1 MDRVRQCFGF
11 KSLLF
16 LFIFLFAAVDS
27 ALATTAIVPSD
38 DTLIVEARA
47 IVRGKV
53 TWVESAL
60 DSNNRIFTYVTLK
73 VQEVLKGQI
82 SERKI
87 VIKEPGGE
95 VGTRGTLVYGT
106 PRFVRGDRVLVYL
119 DTWDDGSLRVHQMF
133 LGRFAV
139 IQDPQSGRLIV
150 TRNVPELGV
159 SVIGESN
166 NGPIT
171 NKADLAKYTEMVRT
185 RLTAN
190 WGRAREFESEVYGR
204 IPLLSRP
211 VEYKPSNDG
220 NDVSPQFHLWNPP
233 IRWFQPD
240 NGQPVVFKTNPD
252 GAPTPQSVADAVA
265 AMNAWSTVAGCSLQ
279 VVDGGT
285 TGGCG
290 LFLTDGENTISFN
303 NCDGYFH
310 GSGNCSSGILAVA
323 SIASYDTSQTR
334 TVNGVSF
341 YKALESNIS
350 FNPYSACNFGD
361 HCNVQEITTHEM
373 GHALGLHHSWDS
385 SFGGSPTPAEQ
396 QATMY
401 WVAHFD
407 GRCASLRP
415 DDINGITFIYPA
427 AGGGG
432 GPLTIVTSA
441 LAGGTVGS
449 SYTQTLSAT
458 GGTLPYTWS
467 LVAGLGTLPPG
478 LNLSG
483 AGVISGTPNTE
494 GTYSFTVKVTDAA
507 QATAQRALSIVVSA
521 SGGGGPLNSHFM
533 SQSVPA
539 SLQPGQSFTANI
551 KFLNTGTTTWSGVA
565 YYYASQNPA
574 LNQTWGGNGV
584 SLFGYAAGPGEVMD
598 VTFTATAPT
607 TPGAYN
613 FQWQMY
619 ENGGAGFFG
628 EMSTNV
634 LIQVGSAP
642 PHHADTIGLYNPAG
656 GAFFLRNSNSGGVAD
671 ISFAFGP
678 AGAGFIPLVG
688 DWNGDGVKSIG
699 LYNPASGA
707 FFLRNSNT
715 AGIADISFNFGP
727 AGLGFVPLV
736 GDWNGDGVDTIGLY
750 DPAHGGFFLRNS
762 NSAGATDIMF
772 SFGPAGMG
780 FIPIVGDWNGDGV
793 DTIGLYDPANAG
805 FFLRNSNTSGG
816 ADIMFMYGPAGLG
829 FKPVVGD
836 WNADGTDTIGLYD
849 PANSAFFLRNTNSSG
864 IADVSFPYGPG
875 GLGFMAI
882 LGDWDG
888 L

>member
-1 MDRVRQCFGF
+1 MDRVRQCFGI

-16 LFIFLFAAVDS
+16 LFIFLFAAADS

-38 DTLIVEARA
+38 DTLIIEARA

-82 SERKI
+82 AERKI

-95 VGTRGTLVYGT
+95 VGNRGTLVYGT

-139 IQDPQSGRLIV
+139 IQDPQSGSLIV
-150 TRNVPELGV
+150 TRNLPELGV
-159 SVIGESN
+159 SVIGESKS
-166 NGPIT
+166 GPIT
-171 NKADLAKYTEMVRT
+171 NKADLGKYTEMVRT
-185 RLTAN
+185 RLAAN

-204 IPLLSRP
+204 IPILSRP
-211 VEYKPSNDG
+211 VEYKPSDDG

-265 AMNAWSTVAGCSLQ
+265 AMSAWSTVPGCALQ
-279 VVDGGT
+279 VADGGT
-285 TGGCG
+285 TAGCG
-290 LFLTDGENTISFN
+290 LFVTDGENTISFN
-303 NCDGYFH
+303 NCDGYFR
-310 GSGNCSSGILAVA
+310 GTGNCSSGILAVA

-341 YKALESNIS
+341 YKALEANIS
-350 FNPYSACNFGD
+350 FNPFSACNFGD

-385 SFGGSPTPAEQ
+385 SFPGSPTAAEQ

-407 GRCASLRP
+407 GRCASLRT

-432 GPLTIVTSA
+432 GPVTILTST

-449 SYTQTLSAT
+449 SYTQTLSAS

-467 LVAGLGTLPPG
+467 LVQGAGTLPPG

-483 AGVISGTPNTE
+483 AGVISGAPNTE
-494 GTYSFTVKVTDAA
+494 GTYNFTVKVTDAV
-507 QATAQRALSIVVSA
+507 QGTAQKALSIVVSA
-521 SGGGGPLNSHFM
+521 SGGGGALNSHFM
-533 SQSVPA
+533 SQSVPT

-551 KFLNTGTTTWSGVA
+551 KFLNTGTTTWSGTA
-565 YYYASQNPA
+565 YFYASQNPA

-584 SLFGYAAGPGEVMD
+584 SLLGFIAGPGEVMD
-598 VTFTATAPT
+598 VTFTATAPS

-619 ENGGAGFFG
+619 QNGGAGFFG
-628 EMSTNV
+628 EMSTNTV
-634 LIQVGSAP
+634 IQVGSP
-642 PHHADTIGLYNPAG
+642 PPQNGTCTLGVYFPDNETFYLKNSNTLGFADMSIEYGPSGVIPLAGDWDGNGTCTIGVYDPSSQTFYLRNSNNAG
-656 GAFFLRNSNSGGVAD
+656 FADLTIRYGPPGAIPIVGDWDGNGTMTIGVYDPTSQTFYLRNSNSPGFADVTVRYGPPGAIPVVGDWDGNGTTTIGVYDPSSQTFYLRNSNTIGFAD
-671 ISFAFGP
+671 ITVRYGP
-678 AGAGFIPLVG
+678 AGATPVVGDWDGNGTVTIGVYDPTNQTFYLRNSNTIGFADLTIAYGPPGAIPLVG
-688 DWNGDGVKSIG
+688 DWDG
-699 LYNPASGA
+699 N
-707 FFLRNSNT
+707 
-715 AGIADISFNFGP
+715 
-727 AGLGFVPLV
+727 
-736 GDWNGDGVDTIGLY
+736 
-750 DPAHGGFFLRNS
+750 
-762 NSAGATDIMF
+762 
-772 SFGPAGMG
+772 
-780 FIPIVGDWNGDGV
+780 
-793 DTIGLYDPANAG
+793 
-805 FFLRNSNTSGG
+805 
-816 ADIMFMYGPAGLG
+816 
-829 FKPVVGD
+829 
-836 WNADGTDTIGLYD
+836 
-849 PANSAFFLRNTNSSG
+849 
-864 IADVSFPYGPG
+864 
-875 GLGFMAI
+875 
-882 LGDWDG
+882 
-888 L
+888 

>member
-1 MDRVRQCFGF
+1 MDRVRQCFGI

-16 LFIFLFAAVDS
+16 LFILLFAAADS

-38 DTLIVEARA
+38 DTLIIEARA

-82 SERKI
+82 AERKI

-95 VGTRGTLVYGT
+95 VGNRGTLVYGT

-150 TRNVPELGV
+150 TRNVPDLGV
-159 SVIGESN
+159 SVIGESKS
-166 NGPIT
+166 GPIT
-171 NKADLAKYTEMVRT
+171 NKADLGKYTEMVRT

-204 IPLLSRP
+204 IPILSRP

-252 GAPTPQSVADAVA
+252 GAPNSQSVADAVA
-265 AMNAWSTVAGCSLQ
+265 AMNAWSTVPGCSLQ
-279 VVDGGT
+279 VVDGGLT
-285 TGGCG
+285 EGCG

-310 GSGNCSSGILAVA
+310 GTGNCSSGILAVA

-385 SFGGSPTPAEQ
+385 SFGGSPTPLEQ

-407 GRCASLRP
+407 GRCASLRT

-432 GPLTIVTSA
+432 GPLTIVTTT

-494 GTYSFTVKVTDAA
+494 GTYNFTVKVTDTV

-521 SGGGGPLNSHFM
+521 SGGGGPLNSHFV
-533 SQSVPA
+533 SQSVPT

-551 KFLNTGTTTWSGVA
+551 KFLNTGTITWSGSA
-565 YYYASQNPA
+565 YFYASQNPP

-584 SLFGYAAGPGEVMD
+584 SLLGFVAGPGEVMD
-598 VTFTATAPT
+598 VTFTATAPS

-619 ENGGAGFFG
+619 QNGAAGFFG

-634 LIQVGSAP
+634 VIQVGSAP
-642 PHHADTIGLYNPAG
+642 PQNGTCTLGVYFPDNQTFYLKNSNTLGLADMSITYGPSGVIPLAGDWDGNGTCTIGVYDPSNQT
-656 GAFFLRNSNSGGVAD
+656 FYLRNSNN
-671 ISFAFGP
+671 
-678 AGAGFIPLVG
+678 AGFADLTIRYGP
-688 DWNGDGVKSIG
+688 
-699 LYNPASGA
+699 PGA
-707 FFLRNSNT
+707 
-715 AGIADISFNFGP
+715 
-727 AGLGFVPLV
+727 
-736 GDWNGDGVDTIGLY
+736 
-750 DPAHGGFFLRNS
+750 
-762 NSAGATDIMF
+762 
-772 SFGPAGMG
+772 
-780 FIPIVGDWNGDGV
+780 IPIVGDWDGNGTM
-793 DTIGLYDPANAG
+793 TIGVYDPTSQTFYLRNSNSPG
-805 FFLRNSNTSGG
+805 FADVTVRYGPPGAIPVVGDWDGNGTTTIGVYDPSSQTFYLRNSNTIGF
-816 ADIMFMYGPAGLG
+816 ADITVRYGPAGAA
-829 FKPVVGD
+829 PVVGD
-836 WNADGTDTIGLYD
+836 WDGNGTVTIGVYD
-849 PANSAFFLRNTNSSG
+849 PTNQTFYLRNSNTIG
-864 IADVSFPYGPG
+864 FADLTIAYGPPG
-875 GLGFMAI
+875 AKPLV
-882 LGDWDG
+882 GDWDG
-888 L
+888 N

>member
-1 MDRVRQCFGF
+1 
-11 KSLLF
+11 
-16 LFIFLFAAVDS
+16 
-27 ALATTAIVPSD
+27 
-38 DTLIVEARA
+38 
-47 IVRGKV
+47 
-53 TWVESAL
+53 
-60 DSNNRIFTYVTLK
+60 
-73 VQEVLKGQI
+73 
-82 SERKI
+82 
-87 VIKEPGGE
+87 
-95 VGTRGTLVYGT
+95 
-106 PRFVRGDRVLVYL
+106 
-119 DTWDDGSLRVHQMF
+119 
-133 LGRFAV
+133 
-139 IQDPQSGRLIV
+139 
-150 TRNVPELGV
+150 
-159 SVIGESN
+159 
-166 NGPIT
+166 
-171 NKADLAKYTEMVRT
+171 
-185 RLTAN
+185 
-190 WGRAREFESEVYGR
+190 
-204 IPLLSRP
+204 
-211 VEYKPSNDG
+211 
-220 NDVSPQFHLWNPP
+220 
-233 IRWFQPD
+233 
-240 NGQPVVFKTNPD
+240 
-252 GAPTPQSVADAVA
+252 VA
-265 AMNAWSTVAGCSLQ
+265 AMNAWSTVPGCSLQ
-279 VVDGGT
+279 VADGGT
-285 TGGCG
+285 TEGCG

-350 FNPYSACNFGD
+350 FNPYSACNFGN

-373 GHALGLHHSWDS
+373 GHALGLHHSWDP
-385 SFGGSPTPAEQ
+385 SFGGSPTPTDQ

-401 WVAHFD
+401 YIAHFD
-407 GRCASLRP
+407 GRCASLRT

-432 GPLTIVTSA
+432 GPLTILTTT

-458 GGTLPYTWS
+458 GGSLPYTWS

-521 SGGGGPLNSHFM
+521 SGGGGPLNSHFV
-533 SQSVPA
+533 SQSVPT

-551 KFLNTGTTTWSGVA
+551 KFLNTGTTTWSGSA
-565 YYYASQNPA
+565 YFYASQNPP

-584 SLFGYAAGPGEVMD
+584 SLLGFVAGPGEVMD
-598 VTFTATAPT
+598 VTFTATAPS

-634 LIQVGSAP
+634 SIQVGSAP
-642 PHHADTIGLYNPAG
+642 PPHHTDTIGLYNPAA
-656 GAFFLRNSNSGGVAD
+656 GAFFLRNSNNGGIAD

-678 AGAGFIPLVG
+678 AAAGFIPLVG
-688 DWNGDGVKSIG
+688 DWNGDGVKTIG
-699 LYNPASGA
+699 LYDPAHGS

-715 AGIADISFNFGP
+715 GGTADIAFNYGP

-736 GDWNGDGVDTIGLY
+736 GDWNGDGIDTIGLY

-762 NSAGATDIMF
+762 NSAGSADITF
-772 SFGPAGMG
+772 SYGPSGMG
-780 FIPIVGDWNGDGV
+780 FIPIVGDWNGDGI

-816 ADIMFMYGPAGLG
+816 ADMMFSYGPAGLG

-864 IADVSFPYGPG
+864 IADISFPYGPG
-875 GLGFMAI
+875 GLGFIAI
-882 LGDWDG
+882 LGDWNG